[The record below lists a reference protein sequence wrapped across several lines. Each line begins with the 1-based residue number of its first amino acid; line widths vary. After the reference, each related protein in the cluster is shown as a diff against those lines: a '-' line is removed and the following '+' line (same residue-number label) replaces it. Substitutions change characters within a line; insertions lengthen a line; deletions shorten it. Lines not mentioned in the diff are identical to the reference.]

1 MERLTE
7 KFNGN
12 YALKIKATNEED
24 ARKEVVEKFKKVMK
38 KLGEIENFLE
48 DYNLTIEEL
57 KNLAKNKQI
66 NIIEING
73 LLTDCIIDIIED
85 EDIEDEKILNLF
97 ERLSWRFY
105 ENLLITFGEI

>member
-1 MERLTE
+1 MERLTK

-24 ARKEVVEKFKKVMK
+24 ARKEVFEKFKKAMK

-48 DYNLTIEEL
+48 DNNLTIEEL

-73 LLTDCIIDIIED
+73 LLTDCIIEMIED

-97 ERLSWRFY
+97 ERLSWGFH
-105 ENLLITFGEI
+105 EKLLMTFGEI

>member
-7 KFNGN
+7 KFNGK

-24 ARKEVVEKFKKVMK
+24 ARKEVVEKFKKAMK

-66 NIIEING
+66 NIIELNG
-73 LLTDCIIDIIED
+73 LLTDCIIDITENIYD
-85 EDIEDEKILNLF
+85 DKILNLF
-97 ERLSWRFY
+97 EELSYNFY
-105 ENLLITFGEI
+105 EKLLITFGEI

>member
-7 KFNGN
+7 KFNGK

-24 ARKEVVEKFKKVMK
+24 ARKEVVEKFKKVME
-38 KLGEIENFLE
+38 KLGEIEDFLE
-48 DYNLTIEEL
+48 DYNLTTKEL
-57 KNLAKNKQI
+57 KNSAKNKQI

-73 LLTDCIIDIIED
+73 LLADCIIDMIED

-97 ERLSWRFY
+97 ERLSWGFH
-105 ENLLITFGEI
+105 EKLLMTFGEI